1 MNKIHFMLIS
11 AILSVFIFN
20 SCWQES
26 DIEKPIS
33 DILSELSEGND
44 NDQGEDDGTDILS
57 ELSEGND
64 NDQGEDDETDI
75 LSELSEGNDNDQ
87 GEDDGNGKKPPIV
100 VLPETD
106 SENDDGENNDS
117 NLTWVQ
123 IAEATSAEVTK
134 ADANFFCNLGNDEII
149 VDSNKGKKS
158 GTYYVLEDGKIYEFR
173 RLSSGVYYKGVV
185 QGGWL
190 PSDTVG
196 EYVAAFSSGIYSVV
210 LETLSY
216 LQNIKDLGDGKF
228 SYHRNGMGPDPDI
241 YIFTVT
247 DGLITEMES
256 TVYGGSG
263 ILMYRTSVR
272 TYTYGGQT
280 VTLPSEFILAVKL
293 ATPENLNIINGIITW
308 DEVEGAYCYTVFI
321 YKNGVLMRDIRR
333 YSADFNF
340 DSHIRTY
347 FNNWESGAYQ
357 IKITAVDPLVN
368 KLYESDPATIE
379 YIYQK

>member
-1 MNKIHFMLIS
+1 MKEIFMKKIHFMLIS
-11 AILSVFIFN
+11 AIVSVFMFI
-20 SCWQES
+20 SCWQEL
-26 DIEKPIS
+26 DTEKS
-33 DILSELSEGND
+33 NSVIL
-44 NDQGEDDGTDILS
+44 
-57 ELSEGND
+57 
-64 NDQGEDDETDI
+64 DEEI
-75 LSELSEGNDNDQ
+75 
-87 GEDDGNGKKPPIV
+87 
-100 VLPETD
+100 
-106 SENDDGENNDS
+106 NDS
-117 NLTWVQ
+117 NLTWVR

-134 ADANFFCNLGNDEII
+134 ADANFFCKIGNGGII
-149 VDSNKGKKS
+149 VDGNKGKES
-158 GTYYVLEDGKIYEFR
+158 GSYYVLEDGKIYEFR

-185 QGGWL
+185 KGGWL

-196 EYVAAFSSGIYSVV
+196 EYVGAFSSGIHSVV

-216 LQNIKDLGDGKF
+216 PQNVKDLGDGKF
-228 SYHRNGMGPDPDI
+228 SYHRKGMGPDRDT

-263 ILMYRTSVR
+263 IVMYRTFVR

-321 YKNGVLMRDIRR
+321 YKDGALMRDIRR

-340 DSHIRTY
+340 DSHVRTY
-347 FNNWESGAYQ
+347 FKNWESDAYQ
-357 IKITAVDPLVN
+357 IKITAVDHFVSE
-368 KLYESDPATIE
+368 LYESDPATVE